1 MRSRDNREKR
11 ENATATANFRMFI
24 SNFTKAAQSVDRRRE
39 AGLRASL

>member
-1 MRSRDNREKR
+1 
-11 ENATATANFRMFI
+11 MFI

>member
-1 MRSRDNREKR
+1 
-11 ENATATANFRMFI
+11 MFV